1 MPVITIT
8 RGSLSAST
16 KLTHRLAAE
25 LNCRSLSRE
34 DLIEYGKKYGIDEFL
49 HSARKIMEAKPPNSW
64 DPHAKQIQ
72 HYLTIAKAALLD
84 FVVQGDII
92 YHGLQ
97 THFILTDV
105 PRVMK
110 IKVVAPMDYR
120 IKTLMEESEI
130 NENTAREHIK
140 FVDEMRISWA
150 KFLYGE
156 NFDDPTYYDMILN
169 MSHLS
174 LDAMAQIVTQMAHR
188 PEFRLNAGTMKEIRD
203 AHLRALVRAQLVRY
217 PETREIEISVVADS
231 VTGDVKVTCQDDSG
245 KSTECKKRIEKAL
258 SEIELITT
266 LKII

>member
-16 KLTHRLAAE
+16 KLTQKLAAE

-34 DLIEYGKKYGIDEFL
+34 DLIEYGKKYGIDEFM
-49 HSARKIMEAKPPNSW
+49 HAARKIMEGKPPNSW
-64 DPHAKQIQ
+64 DPRANQIQ

-120 IKTLMEESEI
+120 IKGLMEESEI
-130 NENTAREHIK
+130 AENAAREHIK

-156 NFDDPTYYDMILN
+156 NFDDPTSYDMILN
-169 MSHLS
+169 MMHLN
-174 LDAMAQIVTQMAHR
+174 LDAMVQIISQTVHR
-188 PEFRLNAGTMKEIRD
+188 PEFRLNAGVMREIRD
-203 AHLRALVRAQLVRY
+203 AHLRALIRAQLVRDTV
-217 PETREIEISVVADS
+217 TRDIEFEVNADS
-231 VTGDVKVTCQDDSG
+231 VTGNVELTIDDNSK
-245 KSTECKKRIEKAL
+245 KSAETKSRIEKAL
-258 SEIELITT
+258 SEIEIITE
-266 LKII
+266 LKIS